1 MEFPTMQWGVQQD
14 KALSKVAAWLKNP
27 GGQQVF
33 RLFGYAGT
41 GKTTLAKHFAEGA
54 GRVAFGAYTG
64 KAALVLRQKGC
75 LNAATLHSMIY
86 LPSPKSEADIAEMR
100 EELFKLKLNLSG
112 EGLEDDDIVSH
123 RKVTFLQEQI
133 TDENARLSQP
143 RFTLNRNSD
152 VKSCDLIIVDEVTMV
167 GTRVAEDL
175 CSFGVPILVLGDPGQ
190 LPPVGDGG
198 YFTKQRPDILLTEI
212 HRQAKGSP
220 ILKLATDVRMGKPL
234 QLGKYGESEVISK
247 AELKER
253 SQDVVKAD
261 MVLCGRNRTRMQS
274 NQRLRE
280 LSGITNTYPV
290 VGETLVCLR
299 NNAQEGLLN
308 GGLWTVQDVKS
319 HSDDLRRHMTMS
331 SNDEP
336 ITVDVEAL
344 SMIFRGE
351 DTSAVDYFTIASAA
365 HFDFGRCL
373 TTHKFQGSQA
383 EHGVIIDESS
393 CFRGFEKNHLYT
405 SITRFSDRV
414 LIAID

>member
-1 MEFPTMQWGVQQD
+1 MPGERLMQWGLQQD

-27 GGQQVF
+27 GEQQVF

-100 EELFKLKLNLSG
+100 EELFNLKVNLAA
-112 EGLEDDDIVSH
+112 EGLEDDDILRH
-123 RKVTFLQEQI
+123 RRVAFLQEQI

-167 GTRVAEDL
+167 DTRMGEDL

-190 LPPVGDGG
+190 LPPVGGAG

-212 HRQAKGSP
+212 HRQAKDDP
-220 ILKLATDVRMGKPL
+220 ILRLATQVRKKQPL
-234 QLGKYGESEVISK
+234 TLGKYGKSEVISR

-253 SQDVVKAD
+253 TVQVQGLD
-261 MVLCGRNRTRMQS
+261 MILCGRNKTRRTT

-280 LSGITNTYPV
+280 LSGIEGIYPTL
-290 VGETLVCLR
+290 GEQLVCLK

-308 GGLWTVQDVKS
+308 GGLWTVQDVDE
-319 HSDDLRRHMTMS
+319 HSDDLRRYMRVAST
-331 SNDEP
+331 DEP
-336 ITVDVEAL
+336 STVDVEAL

-351 DTSAVDYFTIASAA
+351 DTNAVDYFTIASA
-365 HFDFGRCL
+365 HWFDFGSCL
-373 TTHKFQGSQA
+373 TVHKSQGSQW
-383 EHGVIIDESS
+383 ESGLVIDESS
-393 CFRGFEKNHLYT
+393 CFRGNESNHLYT
-405 SITRFSDRV
+405 ALTRFSDQV
-414 LIAID
+414 LIAI